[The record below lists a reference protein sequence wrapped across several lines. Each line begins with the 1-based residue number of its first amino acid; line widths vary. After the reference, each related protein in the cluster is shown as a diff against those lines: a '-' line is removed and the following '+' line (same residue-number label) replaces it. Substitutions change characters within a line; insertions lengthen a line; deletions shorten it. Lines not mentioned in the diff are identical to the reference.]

1 MPDTQDN
8 TAASSGQQLTNTGSE
23 TITTKDIGD
32 LNLLLGNTT
41 PAGTNTQEPDSSST
55 SSTAALSGSAEGKQG
70 NGASGAQSATDGS
83 TTALNSDASSSIQT
97 SQESSSAPGTDA
109 GNAGAA
115 SASAAEAGAATSSG
129 AQSGESS
136 SSTQQTAN
144 GSESTSQA
152 AAIAQSTGDAIQ
164 SGASSQADLPASSLT
179 EPTSPAGDSPQD
191 GATSN
196 AGLAPAV
203 MDSEAA
209 SAARA
214 AALATPDTDLGNH
227 PAAEHIDAIVEQTV
241 AAKAIGLPAELAEY
255 VEVKARM
262 IRIAIANEEAAAHRH
277 FDELLTTIESIA
289 HVPEHIITFV
299 RTKVTYLR
307 SIL

>member
-8 TAASSGQQLTNTGSE
+8 TAVSSGQQLTNTVSE
-23 TITTKDIGD
+23 TITTKDVGD
-32 LNLLLGNTT
+32 LNLVLGNTT
-41 PAGTNTQEPDSSST
+41 PAGTNTQDMASSSG
-55 SSTAALSGSAEGKQG
+55 SSTGAPSGSAEGEPG
-70 NGASGAQSATDGS
+70 NAPATSDISNASGASPAHADQATIATDATAAGSATG
-83 TTALNSDASSSIQT
+83 
-97 SQESSSAPGTDA
+97 ESGNVSAG
-109 GNAGAA
+109 
-115 SASAAEAGAATSSG
+115 ASAAAAPANTSSA
-129 AQSGESS
+129 AQSGKSS

-144 GSESTSQA
+144 GAASISQA
-152 AAIAQSTGDAIQ
+152 AAIAQSTGEAIQ

-179 EPTSPAGDSPQD
+179 EPPSQAGDSPQD

-196 AGLAPAV
+196 AGLAPVV
-203 MDSEAA
+203 MDGEAA

-214 AALATPDTDLGNH
+214 AALAMPDTALGNH

-241 AAKAIGLPAELAEY
+241 AAKAMGLPAELAEY

-262 IRIAIANEEAAAHRH
+262 IRTAIANEEAAVHRH